1 MKKNNIILFFSILS
15 ILSFVSCKQK
25 TIKTIEKNHVERYF
39 LSSDTTKGAMN
50 IDINVEIPV
59 GYDNEVILDSIRKEI
74 FINLFGNEYVKVD
87 FDSVV
92 QKFTADIIN
101 EYKLNNE
108 PILHELD
115 SNSLY
120 SFNNE
125 HTLEGFSLL
134 NDERIYSYGIN
145 RYIFMGGAHGLSNLT
160 YLIFDLKTG
169 KRITEKDIF
178 NDNYIKAIS
187 ELIKVRIVEQSKED
201 ENLQPINNLDD
212 TDFWVD
218 AIKPNGN
225 FYITDESINYV
236 FNPYEIAPYYM
247 GQTEVVIPFER
258 LKDLF
263 RPNSAISYLVNK
275 EAVKQ

>member
-1 MKKNNIILFFSILS
+1 MKRNNIILFFSILS

-178 NDNYIKAIS
+178 KDNYIKVIS

-247 GQTEVVIPFER
+247 GQTEVVIPFDR

>member
-1 MKKNNIILFFSILS
+1 MKRTNIILAVSILS
-15 ILSFVSCKQK
+15 MFLFVSCKQK

-39 LSSDTTKGAMN
+39 LSADTTKGAMN
-50 IDINVEIPV
+50 IDINVAIPV
-59 GYDNEVILDSIRKEI
+59 GYDNEAILDSIRKEI
-74 FINLFGNEYVKVD
+74 FINLFGNEYVSVD

-92 QKFTADIIN
+92 TKFTADIIT

-108 PILHELD
+108 PLLQKLD
-115 SNSLY
+115 STSLY

-125 HTLEGFSLL
+125 HVLEGFSLL
-134 NDERIYSYGIN
+134 NDEKIYSYGIN

-169 KRITEKDIF
+169 KKVTEKDIF
-178 NDNYIKAIS
+178 VDNYSKALA
-187 ELIKVRIVEQSKED
+187 ELLKVRIVEQSKED
-201 ENLQPINNLDD
+201 ENLQPIISLED

-225 FYITDESINYV
+225 FYITDESVNYV

-247 GQTEVVIPFER
+247 GQTEVVIPFDR

-263 RPNSAISYLVNK
+263 KPNSVISYLVNK
-275 EAVKQ
+275 EPVKQ